1 MELVPEMIKSPGSGS
16 SLSEPVEAVDVAE
29 ADEVNESAKVSKA

>member
-1 MELVPEMIKSPGSGS
+1 MDQVPEMIKSPGSGS
-16 SLSEPVEAVDVAE
+16 SLSEPEAVDVAE